1 MAPFKGLWPE
11 GSQSGSHLGLWPPRK
26 HVFCVNPFWIIS
38 GGGGYLM
45 ASQTSI
51 PDASPFHSLPPL
63 FPFQRYWQFVSL
75 LRVLRVLQHKW
86 EWFSFTCWKQWISLT
101 HDWYHIHMHLVSS
114 VQSCTSLSY
123 SLCPCRLLYINLSIV
138 VLKRKWSWKCVQF
151 AILIQNPCSDIFNEV
166 EHCLWTDWCGN
177 YSFVS

>member
-1 MAPFKGLWPE
+1 MEVTWVCG
-11 GSQSGSHLGLWPPRK
+11 PPIK

-51 PDASPFHSLPPL
+51 PDASPFHSLPPPL
-63 FPFQRYWQFVSL
+63 PFQRCWQFVSL

-101 HDWYHIHMHLVSS
+101 HDWYHMHLVSS

-123 SLCPCRLLYINLSIV
+123 SLCPCLLLFTNLSIV

-151 AILIQNPCSDIFNEV
+151 AILIQNPCSDFLNEV